1 MCDRTH
7 LVKKREKKMDY
18 KEVIRDYGIE
28 TYYSLLLP
36 AIRGLEYNRRG
47 DDDTGPQ
54 YVYDE
59 SKAATVQATIAV
71 IETLFEMV
79 ERGSDTS
86 ATPTA

>member
-1 MCDRTH
+1 
-7 LVKKREKKMDY
+7 MDY
-18 KEVIRDYGIE
+18 KEVIRDYGVS

-36 AIRGLEYNRRG
+36 AIRGLEYNKLEDG
-47 DDDTGPQ
+47 

-59 SKAATVQATIAV
+59 TKAETVKATIAV